1 MFSNLISVFIIS
13 VKLYFK
19 IVLRFLLVLFRK
31 DRRLVELHFDSG
43 NEFLFEDSFLII
55 KYRFKN
61 AIYYKVNNKLTLD
74 NHIKIFNIKN
84 INTAIP
90 FIVYGWFE
98 KKHYLIEVQP
108 DKSLNS
114 DPFKTKFSNLS
125 VSLTTIAIPKLVAN
139 QIDIK
144 TKNVAIESSKVYMA
158 NNKILIKTNSFTQN
172 DFL

>member
-1 MFSNLISVFIIS
+1 MINS

-19 IVLRFLLVLFRK
+19 IALRFLLILFRK
-31 DRRLVELHFDSG
+31 ERHLVELHFDSG
-43 NEFLFEDSFLII
+43 NESLFEDSFLII

-61 AIYYKVNNKLTLD
+61 AIYYKVNNKLTLE
-74 NHIKIFNIKN
+74 NQVKIFNIKN
-84 INTAIP
+84 INTVIP

-114 DPFKTKFSNLS
+114 TPFKTKFSNLS

-144 TKNVAIESSKVYMA
+144 TKTVAIETSKVYMA
-158 NNKILIKTNSFTQN
+158 NNKIQVKTNSFTQN